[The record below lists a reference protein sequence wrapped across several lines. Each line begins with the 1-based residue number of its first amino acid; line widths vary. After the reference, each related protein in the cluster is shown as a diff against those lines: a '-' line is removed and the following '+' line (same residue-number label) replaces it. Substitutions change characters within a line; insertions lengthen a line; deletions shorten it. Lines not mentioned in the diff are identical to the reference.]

1 MTQRT
6 LSDLPFGARV
16 DGPFLVTDLEAR
28 GTDNPFTVLT
38 LSDASGRLPTAPF
51 WAQDSHRIAGI
62 ARGDVVLVT
71 GTVRPYRDQR
81 QVAVDSIRLLPRD
94 QVDWRALLP
103 SIGDPG
109 PCWSAV
115 DGWLASLTAP
125 RLRRTLALFYDDP
138 QFRARYEQCPAS
150 IAGHHAQLGGLLKHT
165 CEVAHIGLAT
175 ASQFP
180 AADPEL
186 VLSGALLH
194 DIGKLAA
201 YSWDGGF
208 EMTVP
213 GAVLGHVVL
222 GALLLDQRV
231 RSAQPV
237 PCTPD
242 ELLLLQHLILSRT
255 TASSSSAPRCSRSPW
270 RPRSS
275 TLPMTP
281 APRPPAWHPRFRPR
295 STSPAAP
302 RSAPVVCGSWTGA
315 GLGGATAIGAAPGP
329 PDPRRSVRPRPAGP
343 GAAPAGAPQFPARP
357 GPPPDTSARPAWNRR
372 PERDRTRE
380 HTRRVRPPQ
389 PAAVRRSERRPGPRG
404 RKQP

>member
-38 LSDASGRLPTAPF
+38 LSDAGGRLPTAPF

-115 DGWLASLTAP
+115 DGWLARLTAP

-138 QFRARYEQCPAS
+138 RFRARYEQCPAS

-231 RSAQPV
+231 RAAQPV

-242 ELLLLQHLILSRT
+242 ELLLLQHLILSHHGKFEFGAPVLPLT
-255 TASSSSAPRCSRSPW
+255 LEAEILHFADDASAKAASMASALQAPEHFPGGAPISPRGLWQLDRRRPW
-270 RPRSS
+270 RGHSD
-275 TLPMTP
+275 
-281 APRPPAWHPRFRPR
+281 WGRPR
-295 STSPAAP
+295 AA
-302 RSAPVVCGSWTGA
+302 RS
-315 GLGGATAIGAAPGP
+315 
-329 PDPRRSVRPRPAGP
+329 
-343 GAAPAGAPQFPARP
+343 
-357 GPPPDTSARPAWNRR
+357 
-372 PERDRTRE
+372 
-380 HTRRVRPPQ
+380 
-389 PAAVRRSERRPGPRG
+389 
-404 RKQP
+404 